1 MRFLLQITFRKL
13 FFIFFLLFNI
23 LDIYALSL
31 LIKVCLKS
39 RLKRIK
45 FQHLMSTFIFMQSY
59 LIFCLRKHKVFGREE
74 IKCYEIEI
82 FILILMFSKYQLSI
96 YIIFF
101 SETSLWKTCSWY
113 ITSFSISVVFLVT
126 IFAWFNSSYLY
137 HFLVKR
143 TSFFTKWRYFR
154 PIRWIRQIEQNHPW
168 MNKAQVQPYTST

>member
-45 FQHLMSTFIFMQSY
+45 FQHLMSTFIFVQSY
-59 LIFCLRKHKVFGREE
+59 LIFCPRKRKVFGREE
-74 IKCYEIEI
+74 IKCYKIEI

-96 YIIFF
+96 YITFF
-101 SETSLWKTCSWY
+101 SEISFVVDLSSAY
-113 ITSFSISVVFLVT
+113 ITSIAILVFFHLACYYFRLLRFKLFIYRSGTLNSNTVNSKFHLIRSFFE
-126 IFAWFNSSYLY
+126 IFAR
-137 HFLVKR
+137 FL
-143 TSFFTKWRYFR
+143 SFC
-154 PIRWIRQIEQNHPW
+154 
-168 MNKAQVQPYTST
+168 V